1 MKDRMEDDVVR
12 NFENAL
18 ENIKAPYLKS
28 PEQRKDSKDGNQ
40 DVEAG
45 LNAILKRMDELYGI
59 VKPIIDNNGNIPS
72 GASLEV
78 RTIYQLFEQN
88 GKVFTAL
95 QKNPALKGR
104 LLNSLNVFIKE
115 YPLTG
120 NVTHAHTLKSSAVVA
135 APLQVVPNTED
146 ATANNSVTGT
156 QNQTQN

>member
-1 MKDRMEDDVVR
+1 MEDDVVR

-28 PEQRKDSKDGNQ
+28 PEQRKDSKNGNQ

-45 LNAILKRMDELYGI
+45 LNAILQRMNELYQI
-59 VKPIIDNNGNIPS
+59 VKPVIDNNGHIPS

-78 RTIYQLFEQN
+78 RTIYQLFEQH
-88 GKVFTAL
+88 GRVFTEL
-95 QKNPALKGR
+95 QKNPALKER
-104 LLNSLNVFIKE
+104 LLNSLNIFIKE

-120 NVTHAHTLKSSAVVA
+120 NITHAHTLKKSAVVA
-135 APLQVVPNTED
+135 APLQLVPNTED
-146 ATANNSVTGT
+146 AVTT